1 MPKKKDDDQPK
12 QLTLHT
18 TPLTLPQA
26 QKLRELLTDRGW
38 KFETRPYT
46 LYFAQKDKLTV
57 AVYEKGPKAVIQG
70 RGTEDFI
77 RFTLEPEILGEA
89 KLGYE
94 ELHNPQMFEPHF
106 GIDESG
112 KGDFFGPLV
121 IAGAYTDAE
130 TTRSLMQAG
139 VMDSKRITSDA
150 RIRELAAAIRETEGV
165 YSVVE
170 VLAPSRYNQLYDE
183 YGNLNRLLARG
194 HAVIIETLA
203 KKVPDCPRALSDQF
217 ADPSLI
223 KRALSPDLRD
233 IVLDSRTKAESD
245 VAVAAAS
252 ILAREAF
259 INWLRDKGRELG
271 MTLGK
276 GISEAVKEQARE
288 YVQKHDAYSLRRV
301 AKVHFRTAA
310 EVAPG
315 TYTAKPKVPW
325 VKRGSSGKGSGE
337 ESGE

>member
-1 MPKKKDDDQPK
+1 MFRPFARVLGFHEEEPGAMSAPRMAKQKEEDSKPK

-18 TPLTLPQA
+18 TPLTAAQA
-26 QKLRELLTDRGW
+26 QKLKAVLLERGW

-57 AVYEKGPKAVIQG
+57 AVYEKGPKCVVQG
-70 RGTEDFI
+70 RGTEDFV

-94 ELHNPQMFEPHF
+94 ELHNPAMFEPHF

-130 TTRSLMQAG
+130 STRALMQAG
-139 VMDSKRITSDA
+139 VMDSKRITSDG

-165 YSVVE
+165 FTVVE
-170 VLAPSRYNQLYDE
+170 VLAPSRYNQLYDDF
-183 YGNLNRLLARG
+183 GNLNKLLARG
-194 HAVIIETLA
+194 HAVIIESLC

-217 ADPSLI
+217 AAPILI
-223 KRALSPDLRD
+223 KRALGDAAKH

-259 INWLRDKGRELG
+259 VNWLRDKSRELG

-276 GISEAVKEQARE
+276 GISEAIKEQAR
-288 YVQKHDAYSLRRV
+288 A
-301 AKVHFRTAA
+301 
-310 EVAPG
+310 
-315 TYTAKPKVPW
+315 
-325 VKRGSSGKGSGE
+325 
-337 ESGE
+337 